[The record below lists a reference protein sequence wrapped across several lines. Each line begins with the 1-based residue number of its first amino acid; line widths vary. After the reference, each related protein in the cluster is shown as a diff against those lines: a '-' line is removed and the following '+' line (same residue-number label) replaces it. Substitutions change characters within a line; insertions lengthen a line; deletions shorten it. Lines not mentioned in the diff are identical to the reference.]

1 MSNQLNDK
9 LAQYDI
15 LYIQKV
21 KYFLEQPINQ
31 LYREL
36 VKCKRTYYEPNQRI
50 VFVDSVP
57 SVDTKPFYRYLDK
70 ILKPLDID
78 KCFVLIEHDGDE
90 TVVNPTNFNIPESIC
105 VNPWIMLEIRQQGDL
120 APCCR
125 YYVDHYPNVKNISV
139 KDIDYSSLRQQF

>member
-36 VKCKRTYYEPNQRI
+36 VKQKREHYEPNQRI

-57 SVDTKPFYRYLDK
+57 TIDTKPFYNYLNR
-70 ILKPLDID
+70 ILKYCCYYL
-78 KCFVLIEHDGDE
+78 LI
-90 TVVNPTNFNIPESIC
+90 
-105 VNPWIMLEIRQQGDL
+105 LE
-120 APCCR
+120 
-125 YYVDHYPNVKNISV
+125 
-139 KDIDYSSLRQQF
+139 

>member
-9 LAQYDI
+9 LEQYDI

-36 VKCKRTYYEPNQRI
+36 VKQKRKYYEPNQRI

-57 SVDTKPFYRYLDK
+57 TIDTKPFYSFPLTLIYLYGK
-70 ILKPLDID
+70 YIQILVP
-78 KCFVLIEHDGDE
+78 F
-90 TVVNPTNFNIPESIC
+90 
-105 VNPWIMLEIRQQGDL
+105 
-120 APCCR
+120 
-125 YYVDHYPNVKNISV
+125 
-139 KDIDYSSLRQQF
+139 

>member
-9 LAQYDI
+9 LEQYDI

-36 VKCKRTYYEPNQRI
+36 VKQKRKYYEPNQRI

-57 SVDTKPFYRYLDK
+57 TIDTKPFYNYLNR
-70 ILKPLDID
+70 ILKHLDI
-78 KCFVLIEHDGDE
+78 
-90 TVVNPTNFNIPESIC
+90 VVFMMNEIFGAYPT
-105 VNPWIMLEIRQQGDL
+105 
-120 APCCR
+120 
-125 YYVDHYPNVKNISV
+125 ISQFS
-139 KDIDYSSLRQQF
+139 KKKLNNSLLVF